1 MKLGIGM
8 DPRSPAARDW
18 IALQIELAL
27 APQAAAEALR
37 ALGDPRRALAR
48 ERPGRSLPA
57 RRVEAAREAFCR
69 AGARLLP
76 LLGDDYPEHLS
87 RIPDPPALLGVLGD
101 PGVLRAP
108 MVAIVGARAA
118 SAYGLSVAGSLA
130 ASLVTAG
137 VVVVSGLARGV
148 DAAAHE
154 GVLAAGGRTVAVQA
168 CGLDRVY
175 PAAHHRLARRIA
187 LRGAV
192 LSEMP
197 PGTPPRGPY
206 FPLRNRI
213 ISGLCTAVVVVEAR
227 MRSGSLVTARHAL
240 AQGVEVLAVPGP
252 VDVPTSEGPN
262 ALLRDGAAPALDAS
276 DVLAVFG
283 LLPSERP
290 APPAPPALPRSQS
303 EVVEALQHEPAT
315 ADQLGERLKRP
326 VAELALDLVELELA
340 GRVRR
345 DRDGRLRAQ

>member
-1 MKLGIGM
+1 MPGTGL
-8 DPRSPAARDW
+8 DPNHLEARAW

-27 APQAAAEALR
+27 APEAAVRSLR

-48 ERPGRSLPA
+48 ERPGAKLPES
-57 RRVEAAREAFCR
+57 RIDAARDAFR
-69 AGARLLP
+69 SAGASLLPFQGQGYPERLL
-76 LLGDDYPEHLS
+76 
-87 RIPDPPALLGVLGD
+87 RIADPPVLLGVLGD
-101 PGVLRAP
+101 PRVLSAP
-108 MVAIVGARAA
+108 SVAIVGARAA
-118 SAYGLSVAGSLA
+118 SVYGLSVARSLA
-130 ASLVTAG
+130 ASLAAAG

-154 GVLAAGGRTVAVQA
+154 GALAAGGCSVAVQA

-175 PAAHHRLARRIA
+175 PAAHRGLARRIA
-187 LRGAV
+187 ARGAV

-213 ISGLCTAVVVVEAR
+213 ISGLCAAVVVVEAR
-227 MRSGSLVTARHAL
+227 HRSGSLVTARHAL

-262 ALLRDGAAPALDAS
+262 ALLRDGAAPVLDAS

-283 LLPSERP
+283 LSPAERP
-290 APPAPPALPRSQS
+290 APTPLPASQRAIVDALH
-303 EVVEALQHEPAT
+303 HEQAS
-315 ADQLGERLKRP
+315 ADELARRLRRP
-326 VAELALDLVELELA
+326 VAELALDLVELEIG
-340 GRVRR
+340 GRVRC
-345 DRDGRLRAQ
+345 DRDGRLRAL

>member
-1 MKLGIGM
+1 MELGIGL

-27 APQAAAEALR
+27 SPQTAAEALR
-37 ALGDPRRALAR
+37 TLGDPGRALAR
-48 ERPGRSLPA
+48 ERPGATLPA
-57 RRVEAAREAFCR
+57 SRIDTARDAFCT

-76 LLGDDYPEHLS
+76 LLAEGYPKRLS
-87 RIPDPPALLGVLGD
+87 HIPDPPALLGVVGD
-101 PGVLRAP
+101 PRVLGAP
-108 MVAIVGARAA
+108 AVAIVGARAA
-118 SAYGLSVAGSLA
+118 SAYGLSVARSLA

-154 GVLAAGGRTVAVQA
+154 GALAAGGRTVAVQA

-175 PAAHHRLARRIA
+175 PAAHRPLARRIA

-227 MRSGSLVTARHAL
+227 TRSGSLVTARHAL
-240 AQGVEVLAVPGP
+240 AQGVDVLAVPGP
-252 VDVPTSEGPN
+252 IDVPTSEGPN
-262 ALLRDGAAPALDAS
+262 ALLRDGATPVLDAG

-283 LLPSERP
+283 LCPGERP
-290 APPAPPALPRSQS
+290 APAALPEGQR
-303 EVVEALQHEPAT
+303 EVVEVLQQEPAT
-315 ADQLGERLKRP
+315 ADQLARRLNRP
-326 VAELALDLVELELA
+326 VAELALDLMELELA
-340 GRVRR
+340 GRVQS
-345 DRDGRLRAQ
+345 DRDGRLRAL

>member
-1 MKLGIGM
+1 MKLCIGL

-18 IALQIELAL
+18 IALQIELVL
-27 APQAAAEALR
+27 APEVAAGALR

-48 ERPGRSLPA
+48 QRPGATLPA
-57 RRVEAAREAFCR
+57 SRIDAARDAFCD
-69 AGARLLP
+69 AGAVLLP
-76 LLGDDYPEHLS
+76 LLGEGYPERLS
-87 RIPDPPALLGVLGD
+87 HIADPPALLGVVGD
-101 PGVLRAP
+101 PRVLGLP

-118 SAYGLSVAGSLA
+118 SAYGLSVARSLA
-130 ASLVTAG
+130 AGLVTAG

-154 GVLAAGGRTVAVQA
+154 GALEAGGLTVAVQA
-168 CGLDRVY
+168 CGLDRIY
-175 PAAHHRLARRIA
+175 PVGHRSLARRIA
-187 LRGAV
+187 ERGAV

-213 ISGLCTAVVVVEAR
+213 ISGLCSAVVVVEAR
-227 MRSGSLVTARHAL
+227 LRSGSLVTARHAL

-252 VDVPTSEGPN
+252 VDVATSEGPN
-262 ALLRDGAAPALDAS
+262 ALLRDGAAPVLDAG

-283 LLPSERP
+283 LSPAERP
-290 APPAPPALPRSQS
+290 APAALPGGQQQLI
-303 EVVEALQHEPAT
+303 EALQHDPAT
-315 ADQLGERLKRP
+315 ADQLARRLNRS

-340 GRVRR
+340 GRVRS
-345 DRDGRLRAQ
+345 DRDGRLRAL